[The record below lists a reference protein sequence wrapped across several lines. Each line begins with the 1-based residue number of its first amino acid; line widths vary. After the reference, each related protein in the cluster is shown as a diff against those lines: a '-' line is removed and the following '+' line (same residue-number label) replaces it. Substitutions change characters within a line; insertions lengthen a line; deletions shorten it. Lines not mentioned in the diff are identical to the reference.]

1 MTRPTDEVM
10 GLSASDPDTLHP
22 PTTATTPRPP
32 AFPAGPRPTRTVDRA
47 LHLLAEVCGHER
59 VSLADCARHTGLPAS
74 TALRLLRTL
83 ESSGFVHRDSGG
95 SFQAGPRMIQLG
107 ALAYGRQNLVA
118 EVEPA
123 MRRIVSE
130 CGESTYLAVPG
141 TVGTALYIGMVEGT
155 FSVRHTSWVGR
166 SVPIDGTAVGAAMS
180 GRTGPQGFVALRS
193 TVEADV
199 AAVAA
204 PVHRAGART
213 SAGAPG
219 PVAGVLSVVGPS
231 YRLDENR
238 LEAVGM
244 IVSREARALSQRFG
258 TDAEASA

>member
-1 MTRPTDEVM
+1 MAIFPDSPT
-10 GLSASDPDTLHP
+10 S
-22 PTTATTPRPP
+22 
-32 AFPAGPRPTRTVDRA
+32 TRTVDRA
-47 LHLLAEVCGHER
+47 LALLSEVCAHDA
-59 VSLADCARHTGLPAS
+59 VNLADVARRTELPAS

-83 ESSGFVHRDSGG
+83 ESTGFVHRDSTGG
-95 SFQAGPRMIQLG
+95 FHAGPRMIQLG

-118 EVEPA
+118 EAEPA

-130 CGESTYLAVPG
+130 CGESTYFAVPG
-141 TVGTALYIGMVEGT
+141 TTGTALYVGMVEGT

-166 SVPIDGTAVGAAMS
+166 TVPIEGTAVGAAMS
-180 GRTGPQGFVALRS
+180 GWTGPDGFVALRS
-193 TVEADV
+193 AVEQDV

-204 PVHRAGART
+204 PVRRAGTGT
-213 SAGAPG
+213 SAGFGG

-238 LEAVGM
+238 LHDVGM
-244 IVSREARALSQRFG
+244 IVSREARALSMRFG